1 MSSTARHLELVP
13 QVEPSTDFPTVEEV
27 EHDRAWIWVLA
38 LVVVGALVI
47 AGVGYVVG
55 RSSAPL
61 PTACVQAIDRAEVA
75 FTDALAQLGTI
86 EDGTLAVI
94 DGERPEIYS
103 VLGDAR
109 LGQAELQQMQ
119 KGFAAAAAACSNAG

>member
-1 MSSTARHLELVP
+1 MASTARHLELVP
-13 QVEPSTDFPTVEEV
+13 QVEPSTDFPTVEEA

-47 AGVGYVVG
+47 ASVGYVIG

-61 PTACVQAIDRAEVA
+61 PTACVRALDRAEVA

-94 DGERPEIYS
+94 DGERPEMYS

-109 LGQAELQQMQ
+109 LGQAELQQLRTS
-119 KGFAAAAAACSNAG
+119 FVTAAEACRSG

>member
-86 EDGTLAVI
+86 D
-94 DGERPEIYS
+94 D
-103 VLGDAR
+103 
-109 LGQAELQQMQ
+109 
-119 KGFAAAAAACSNAG
+119 